1 MTDSRINMRV
11 SKETHEEIKAAAEL
25 SREDLT
31 TFVITAA
38 LERAEKVVAESRVFK
53 LTAKEVLGIEKMLS
67 EEPQFNQKLHELLN
81 QKNSNKKQALKK

>member
-25 SREDLT
+25 AGEDLT

-38 LERAEKVVAESRVFK
+38 LERVEKEVAESRVFK

-81 QKNSNKKQALKK
+81 PKSANQKQAVKK